1 MDRPFVTE
9 NERELDRL
17 RSLVE
22 RLTDDELIF
31 PIGNGWTI
39 AVSLAHL
46 AFWDQRALFL
56 LRKWKKDGVE
66 ESPIDID
73 ITNDSLLP
81 LWLAIPPRKAANLA
95 ISSAEAIDHELAEA
109 PTELINEIVALGEKF
124 RLYRSIHR
132 KQHLDEIEEYL
143 NDMSKSW

>member
-1 MDRPFVTE
+1 MDRPFVIE
-9 NERELDRL
+9 NAKELERL
-17 RSLVE
+17 RSLAE

-56 LRKWKKDGVE
+56 LRKWTKDGVE

-73 ITNDSLLP
+73 ITNDALLP
-81 LWLAIPPRKAANLA
+81 LWLALPPRRAANLA
-95 ISSAEAIDHELAEA
+95 ISSAEAIDRELADA
-109 PTELINEIVALGEKF
+109 STELINAIAGLGEKF
-124 RLYRSIHR
+124 RLYRSLHR

-143 NDMSKSW
+143 NDMSKTW

>member
-1 MDRPFVTE
+1 MTE
-9 NERELDRL
+9 NAKELERL

-39 AVSLAHL
+39 AVALAHL

-56 LRKWKKDGVE
+56 LRQWKKDGVE

-81 LWLAIPPRKAANLA
+81 LWLAIPPRKAAHLA
-95 ISSAEAIDHELAEA
+95 ISSAEAIDQELAEA
-109 PTELINEIVALGEKF
+109 PTELINEIVTLGEKF

-143 NDMSKSW
+143 NDMSKTW

>member
-1 MDRPFVTE
+1 MDRLFVTE
-9 NERELDRL
+9 NAKELERL

-39 AVSLAHL
+39 AVALAHL

-56 LRKWKKDGVE
+56 LRQWKKDGVE

-81 LWLAIPPRKAANLA
+81 LWLAIPPRKAAHLA
-95 ISSAEAIDHELAEA
+95 ISSAEAIDQELAEA
-109 PTELINEIVALGEKF
+109 PTELINEIVTLGEKF

-143 NDMSKSW
+143 NDMSKTW

>member
-1 MDRPFVTE
+1 MERPFVAD
-9 NERELDRL
+9 NARELDRL
-17 RSLVE
+17 RSLAE

-39 AVSLAHL
+39 AVALAHL

-66 ESPIDID
+66 ASPIDID
-73 ITNDSLLP
+73 ITNDALLP
-81 LWLAIPPRKAANLA
+81 LWLAVVPRKAANLA
-95 ISSAEAIDHELAEA
+95 ISSAEAIDRELEEA
-109 PTELINEIVALGEKF
+109 PTELINEIVSLGEKF
-124 RLYRSIHR
+124 RLYRSFHR

-143 NDMSKSW
+143 NDMSKAW